1 MILNLLTTI
10 LLSISLTSCASAPN
24 SNSYKTVES
33 NRSYTLSI
41 ATAMPSYYV
50 DAIKKTVANSI
61 PGEIDRVLVMPAADG
76 HPATASG
83 SSLVVIKVPTNL
95 SLGAFVAILGHEL
108 GHYDSDIA
116 ALPTKV
122 REIACDMWG
131 LMAAIDLG
139 YDPYERINY
148 VRSRNAPETDVHPSD
163 AERARR
169 MLEVVRNY
177 KK

>member
-24 SNSYKTVES
+24 SSSYKTVES
-33 NRSYTLSI
+33 NRSYSLSI
-41 ATAMPSYYV
+41 DTKMPAYYV

-61 PGEIDRVLVMPAADG
+61 PTEIDRILVMEGSCGGSAC
-76 HPATASG
+76 ASG
-83 SSLVVIKVPTNL
+83 DSVVVIKMPTNL
-95 SLGAFVAILGHEL
+95 SLGTFVATLGHEL
-108 GHYDSDIA
+108 GHFDTDVK
-116 ALPTKV
+116 ALPSKD

-131 LMAAIDLG
+131 LMAAMDLG
-139 YDPYERINY
+139 YDPYERINQ
-148 VRSRNAPETDVHPSD
+148 VRNRNIPETDTHPSD

>member
-1 MILNLLTTI
+1 MILKLLTTA
-10 LLSISLTSCASAPN
+10 LLSISLLSCADSPGRN
-24 SNSYKTVES
+24 SFKTVES

-41 ATAMPSYYV
+41 DAKMPAYYV

-61 PGEIDRVLVMPAADG
+61 PGEIDRLLIVEGSCGGSAC
-76 HPATASG
+76 ASG
-83 SSLVVIKVPTNL
+83 DNVVVIKMPTNL
-95 SLGAFVAILGHEL
+95 SLGTFVATLGHEL
-108 GHYDSDIA
+108 GHFDTDIK
-116 ALPTKV
+116 ALPTKE

-131 LMAAIDLG
+131 LMAAMDLG
-139 YDPYERINY
+139 YDPYERINQ
-148 VRSRNAPETDVHPSD
+148 VRNRNIPETDTHPSD